1 MLTVDSDIVIL
12 LNIFTTVITSKEK
25 KRSTKQI
32 IIKWQHC
39 TLKSARTILFIIIIT
54 IISTNLKAY

>member
-25 KRSTKQI
+25 KKH
-32 IIKWQHC
+32 K
-39 TLKSARTILFIIIIT
+39 
-54 IISTNLKAY
+54 TNYN